1 MTGFQR
7 LGSITLSAVVIAS
20 LAACAGQ
27 PNYGGSP
34 NYPAGQQQPAYN
46 QGYAGYGTVT
56 NVQMV
61 RTGGGGT
68 GGVAGTAI
76 GGVAGGV
83 LGNQVGGGRGRTA
96 ATVAGAIGGALI
108 GNAIER
114 NRTAPGMDVYRV
126 TVQLENGA
134 MQSFDYQQAPNVR
147 PGDRVRVDGNQLYR

>member
-1 MTGFQR
+1 MRNLKR
-7 LGSITLSAVVIAS
+7 LGSMILGAVVIAS

-27 PNYGGSP
+27 PNYGNN
-34 NYPAGQQQPAYN
+34 NYPVGSQQPTYN
-46 QGYAGYGTVT
+46 QPGYAAYATVT
-56 NVQMV
+56 NVEMV
-61 RTGGGGT
+61 QAGGSS
-68 GGVAGTAI
+68 GVAGTAI

-114 NRTAPGMDVYRV
+114 NRAGSGTTVYRV
-126 TVQLENGA
+126 TVRGDNGA

-147 PGDRVRVDGNQLYR
+147 IGDRVRVDGNQLYR

>member
-1 MTGFQR
+1 MTSFQR
-7 LGSITLSAVVIAS
+7 LGSVTLSAVVIAS

-27 PNYGGSP
+27 PNYGNA
-34 NYPAGQQQPAYN
+34 NYPPPSQQPAYN
-46 QGYAGYGTVT
+46 QAYVGYGTVT
-56 NVQMV
+56 NVEMV

-114 NRTAPGMDVYRV
+114 NRTAPAMDVYRV
-126 TVQLENGA
+126 TVRLENGA

-147 PGDRVRVDGNQLYR
+147 VGDRVRVDGNQLYR